1 MKCHEKIKKKLISSV
16 EHAPIAPMNGT
27 WVDQGQVHTLRS
39 NLGVKLD
46 MTLTRELDEGQSTH
60 FQGNNGT
67 RVLYYSH

>member
-1 MKCHEKIKKKLISSV
+1 
-16 EHAPIAPMNGT
+16 MNGT